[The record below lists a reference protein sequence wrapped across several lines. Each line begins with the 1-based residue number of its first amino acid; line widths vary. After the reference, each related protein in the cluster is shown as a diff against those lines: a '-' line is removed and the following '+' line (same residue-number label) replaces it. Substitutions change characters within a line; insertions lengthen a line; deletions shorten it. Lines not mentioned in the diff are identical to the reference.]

1 MKASRSAPSS
11 ITDAVATRDSGGH
24 VHAAGGRVALVA
36 GASGLVGRALL
47 ARLCADP
54 GVARVHALVRRPL
67 DVALPTLDAQIVDFA
82 DLPALPRCDEAYLA
96 LGTTIAVA
104 GSREAFRAVD
114 FDANLAVARAALAA
128 GARRIGLVSA
138 MGADARSRVFY
149 SRTKGELEDALSAL
163 PLDALV
169 IARPSLLLGDR
180 APLGQPRR
188 RGEHIASLADR
199 WLRPLLPA
207 RLRGIAAQDVAAALA
222 TAVPRASGRVVLDSA
237 RMQGA
242 AST

>member
-1 MKASRSAPSS
+1 MRAR
-11 ITDAVATRDSGGH
+11 DADDH
-24 VHAAGGRVALVA
+24 PHAAQGRVALVA

-54 GVARVHALVRRPL
+54 GVVRVHALVRRPL
-67 DVALPTLDAQIVDFA
+67 ALALPGLETHVVDFTA
-82 DLPALPRCDEAYLA
+82 LPALPRCDEAYLA

-104 GSREAFRAVD
+104 GSRDAFRAVD
-114 FDANLAVARAALAA
+114 VDANLAVARAAIDA

-149 SRTKGELEDALSAL
+149 NRTKGELEEALSTL
-163 PLDALV
+163 PLEALV
-169 IARPSLLLGDR
+169 IARPSLLLGER
-180 APLGQPRR
+180 TPLGQPPR
-188 RGEHIASLADR
+188 RGERIAAVVDR

-222 TAVPRASGRVVLDSA
+222 GAVPGAHGRVVLDSA
-237 RMQGA
+237 AMQGA
-242 AST
+242 AAA